1 MSRFDDLKEWLNVKN
16 VITENLQAENER
28 LR

>member
-1 MSRFDDLKEWLNVKN
+1 MSRFDELKEWLNVKN